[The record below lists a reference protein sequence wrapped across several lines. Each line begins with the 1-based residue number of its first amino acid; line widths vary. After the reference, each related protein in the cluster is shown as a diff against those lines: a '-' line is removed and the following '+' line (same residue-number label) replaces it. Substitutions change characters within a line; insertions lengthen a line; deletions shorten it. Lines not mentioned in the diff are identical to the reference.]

1 MAALIRSFL
10 TMSPVALVTGGAVRL
25 GRALT
30 VGLAKCGHDVV
41 VNYHTSENA
50 ARDLEAALT
59 EQGHEVLLAQGDISS
74 QEEVEKIGRAV
85 RERFGRLD
93 VLVNSASS
101 FVSTPLLEI
110 DAEEWDYVLGTNLRG
125 PHLTVREF
133 APLLEASSG
142 CVVNIADHLGLE
154 PRVRYAHHSVA
165 KSALMHLT
173 RIQARA
179 LAPEVRVNAV
189 APGLVLAPEGMDET
203 ELGTEIEATLVKRSG
218 TPEDV
223 VRAVLFLV
231 QSPNV
236 TGHTVVVD
244 GGASVARELR

>member
-1 MAALIRSFL
+1 
-10 TMSPVALVTGGAVRL
+10 
-25 GRALT
+25 
-30 VGLAKCGHDVV
+30 
-41 VNYHTSENA
+41 
-50 ARDLEAALT
+50 
-59 EQGHEVLLAQGDISS
+59 
-74 QEEVEKIGRAV
+74 
-85 RERFGRLD
+85 
-93 VLVNSASS
+93 
-101 FVSTPLLEI
+101 
-110 DAEEWDYVLGTNLRG
+110 
-125 PHLTVREF
+125 
-133 APLLEASSG
+133 
-142 CVVNIADHLGLE
+142 
-154 PRVRYAHHSVA
+154 
-165 KSALMHLT
+165 MHLT